1 MSRRNEAA
9 LARFLDSHQVGD
21 ELDGTVDSI
30 VSFGAF
36 IELDEGVHG
45 LLHESVCR
53 ERPQLGSS
61 VRVRIA
67 AMDLEARRMSL
78 LPV

>member
-1 MSRRNEAA
+1 MSRRNEEA

-36 IELDEGVHG
+36 IELAEGVHG
-45 LLHESVCR
+45 LLHESEYQ
-53 ERPQLGSS
+53 ERPELGGT

-67 AMDLEARRMSL
+67 DVDLEARRMSL
-78 LPV
+78 LPA